1 LHNQIFM
8 SKNRVIFYIIFA
20 VFHVGAFIFTL
31 MIQDI
36 SFVMEMFQHLI
47 WFKYITFFGIVLIA
61 IDFVWSWIVNS
72 DSRKEKAALT
82 HELNTLKAKLF
93 DLQEVAKAEAAKSAA
108 AKSAPKN

>member
-1 LHNQIFM
+1 M
-8 SKNRVIFYIIFA
+8 SKNRIIFYIIFA

-31 MIQDI
+31 LDPGSSLCYEDI
-36 SFVMEMFQHLI
+36 SAYSL
-47 WFKYITFFGIVLIA
+47 FKYISFFGIVLVA
-61 IDFVWSWIVNS
+61 TDFVWSWIANS
-72 DSRKEKAALT
+72 DSKKEKAALT

>member
-1 LHNQIFM
+1 M

-93 DLQEVAKAEAAKSAA
+93 DLQEVAKADAAKSAA

>member
-1 LHNQIFM
+1 M

-31 MIQDI
+31 LIQDVEFMMKI
-36 SFVMEMFQHLI
+36 FQHIKL
-47 WFKYITFFGIVLIA
+47 FKFITFFGIVLIA
-61 IDFVWSWIVNS
+61 IDFIWSWIVNS
-72 DSRKEKAALT
+72 DSKKEKAALT

-93 DLQEVAKAEAAKSAA
+93 DLQEVAKADAAKIAA